1 MASDRA
7 SGYAKHVETLFVAG
21 ALGDLGDA
29 QLLDRFLEHAR
40 DARAAE
46 MAFAALVERHA
57 PMVLRVCAGVLG
69 DVHDAQDVSQA
80 TFLVLAQRASSVRRR
95 GSVASWLHGVALR
108 LASKVKRGAARR
120 RSHEQRGGEIMTAR
134 RVAQGGSEPA
144 ETWKE
149 LHEELERLPERFRE
163 PIVLCHIEGLTQEQ
177 AAHRLGW
184 PIGTVQSRLARG
196 RDRLRV
202 RLVRRGVTLSAATFA
217 TGFGAA
223 ADAAVTA
230 TWVETT
236 ARAAVQI
243 VAGRSIAG
251 SVPASVLLLWQ
262 AGSRSLGMSRLLIA
276 GGVAVAIGTLAA
288 GTGVLGWAAPGWRRR
303 DGDQVRRSAAHAGGP
318 QGPDRGRSPERR
330 TGPLDRGP
338 LASPLHGRER
348 RRETRGLRRAE
359 SDRDHHAGNDQS
371 SHLQRGPV
379 DGDHLECRP
388 RGWAD
393 RYRHIR
399 REQAGP
405 DYLPGEPGLLRGAEG
420 WIGCHPSPRPE
431 RCGKA
436 SGPDS
441 RDLSSCRRQPG
452 HLLRPGQGDAAV
464 DIRRGQGDRDPSD
477 PPARAA
483 RRQGAVPQGTS
494 MDSSTRRG
502 SGEYGPLAVAG
513 GSTDTRNGARGY
525 VPRAPG
531 ECPSPAGL
539 GHATRGSGCIV
550 RRVSRPSSSWP
561 RA

>member
-276 GGVAVAIGTLAA
+276 GGVAVAIGTLSA
-288 GTGVLGWAAPGWRRR
+288 GAGVLGWAAQDGGARRR
-303 DGDQVRRSAAHAGGP
+303 PGPAIRRA
-318 QGPDRGRSPERR
+318 RRR
-330 TGPLDRGP
+330 TARAGPGAMSGEENRP
-338 LASPLHGRER
+338 PRSRASGKSSTWPG
-348 RRETRGLRRAE
+348 T
-359 SDRDHHAGNDQS
+359 SAGNARPTS
-371 SHLQRGPV
+371 SR
-379 DGDHLECRP
+379 
-388 RGWAD
+388 
-393 RYRHIR
+393 I
-399 REQAGP
+399 
-405 DYLPGEPGLLRGAEG
+405 
-420 WIGCHPSPRPE
+420 
-431 RCGKA
+431 
-436 SGPDS
+436 
-441 RDLSSCRRQPG
+441 
-452 HLLRPGQGDAAV
+452 
-464 DIRRGQGDRDPSD
+464 
-477 PPARAA
+477 
-483 RRQGAVPQGTS
+483 
-494 MDSSTRRG
+494 
-502 SGEYGPLAVAG
+502 
-513 GSTDTRNGARGY
+513 
-525 VPRAPG
+525 
-531 ECPSPAGL
+531 
-539 GHATRGSGCIV
+539 
-550 RRVSRPSSSWP
+550 
-561 RA
+561 